1 MFLCSHSSPP
11 PKNSCNILFNTC
23 VREKMAELFLVLYLD
38 VQEQC
43 SRILECSSSIL
54 YHLCFPNDI
63 LMQDLKEVSGETARI
78 IRQYSTQPKLR
89 NWLFV
94 EVTSV
99 SGLNK
104 LCLRKKQVQCVPQR
118 HLLLSSQIRWRTLE
132 GIEAIAQF
140 GLEKKKKSHCFPNIL
155 KKRPSLFLTQKSKE
169 MLLSFHFTHMK
180 ILVLQ

>member
-1 MFLCSHSSPP
+1 MFKSSVVESWNVHHPFYTI
-11 PKNSCNILFNTC
+11 SVSQT
-23 VREKMAELFLVLYLD
+23 A
-38 VQEQC
+38 
-43 SRILECSSSIL
+43 
-54 YHLCFPNDI
+54 NDI

-140 GLEKKKKSHCFPNIL
+140 GLEKKKK
-155 KKRPSLFLTQKSKE
+155 KSLFSKYLKE
-169 MLLSFHFTHMK
+169 EAISIPNSKIQRDASLISFYTYEDTSTSIVHSINNFTK
-180 ILVLQ
+180 AGN

>member
-1 MFLCSHSSPP
+1 MFKSSVVESWNVHHPFYTI
-11 PKNSCNILFNTC
+11 SVSQT
-23 VREKMAELFLVLYLD
+23 A
-38 VQEQC
+38 
-43 SRILECSSSIL
+43 
-54 YHLCFPNDI
+54 NDI
-63 LMQDLKEVSGETARI
+63 LMQDLTEVSGETARI
-78 IRQYSTQPKLR
+78 TRHYSTQPKLR

-140 GLEKKKKSHCFPNIL
+140 GLEKKKKCHCFPNIL